1 MVMPAIDAASDAGL
15 APRLHPSRRRGQG
28 AAADGY
34 DRWST
39 LLQDLTSQREVLTAL
54 GIPVERI
61 CLDKGLTGINRAR
74 ISLDQTLAAVPAG
87 DTHIAPKLGRLG
99 WSFPDTRGVHPSLGG
114 SIYDPADP
122 MSKMFF
128 KMRLCSPSSRPTC

>member
-1 MVMPAIDAASDAGL
+1 MPAIDAASDAGL

-87 DTHIAPKLGRLG
+87 DTGLSNVRCISG
-99 WSFPDTRGVHPSLGG
+99 LGG
-114 SIYDPADP
+114 LLLAGGQTAVEGDVE
-122 MSKMFF
+122 
-128 KMRLCSPSSRPTC
+128 RVEC